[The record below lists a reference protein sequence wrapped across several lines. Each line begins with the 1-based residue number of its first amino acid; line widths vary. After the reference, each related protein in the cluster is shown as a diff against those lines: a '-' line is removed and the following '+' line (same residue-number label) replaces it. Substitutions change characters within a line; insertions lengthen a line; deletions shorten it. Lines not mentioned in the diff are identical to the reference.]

1 MDLVEFLRARLARDE
16 QIARD
21 CAGAAWATGPSGTIQ
36 TDPAASDGPPRALG
50 SENAPGSEDTGPS
63 YVATAENGAY
73 AEHIARHDPAR
84 TLAAVAGLRQIVDDY
99 EKHAWI
105 LGQGRATPEL
115 EAAQAVREAVLRLLA
130 LPYASHPAYRDEW
143 RP

>member
-21 CAGAAWATGPSGTIQ
+21 CSGTPWKTAPSGTVQ
-36 TDPAASDGPPRALG
+36 TDPQ
-50 SENAPGSEDTGPS
+50 NPGEGESG

-73 AEHIARHDPAR
+73 AEHIARHDPSRA
-84 TLAAVAGLRQIVDDY
+84 LAQVAAVRQIIDDY
-99 EKHAWI
+99 EKQAWI
-105 LGQGRATPEL
+105 LGQGHRTPEL
-115 EAAQAVREAVLRLLA
+115 EAAQAVRENVLRRLA

>member
-21 CAGAAWATGPSGTIQ
+21 CSGLPWQTASSGTIH
-36 TDPAASDGPPRALG
+36 TDPPSPQDADDAAS
-50 SENAPGSEDTGPS
+50 SH
-63 YVATAENGAY
+63 VAKAENGAY

-84 TLAAVAGLRQIVDDY
+84 TLAQVAAVRQIVDDY
-99 EKHAWI
+99 EKQAWI
-105 LGQGRATPEL
+105 LDRGHRTPEL
-115 EAAQAVREAVLRLLA
+115 EAAQVVRENVLRRLA
-130 LPYASHPAYRDEW
+130 LPYASHPAYRDDW